1 MPDGYE
7 YPAARA
13 TDEGRV
19 LIDPEKHIWACALA
33 IEKQYG
39 SQAPLHVAERIGTL
53 AQTGDIDGVKMWR
66 AIAVRLAALAARDGS
81 GDQS

>member
-13 TDEGRV
+13 ADEGRA
-19 LIDPEKHIWACALA
+19 LMDPEKHIWACALA

-39 SQAPLHVAERIGTL
+39 SRAPLHVAERIGTL
-53 AQTGDIDGVKMWR
+53 AQTGDIDGVMMWR
-66 AIAVRLAALAARDGS
+66 AIAVRLAALAAHDGS